1 MDTGQL
7 ALEDVL
13 EVLVMEK
20 MNASK
25 NLVLGRLLQVGY
37 HHLRENIRDAQW
49 FCVPRE
55 NKDTVFYY

>member
-7 ALEDVL
+7 ALEDAL

-20 MNASK
+20 MNAPK
-25 NLVLGRLLQVGY
+25 NLVLGRLLRVGY
-37 HHLRENIRDAQW
+37 HHLRENIRDSQW
-49 FCVPRE
+49 FCVTRE